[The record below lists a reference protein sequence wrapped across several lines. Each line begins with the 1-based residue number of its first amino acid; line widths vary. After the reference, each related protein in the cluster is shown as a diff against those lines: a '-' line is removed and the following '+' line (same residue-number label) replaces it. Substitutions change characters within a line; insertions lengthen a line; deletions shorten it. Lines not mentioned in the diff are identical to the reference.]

1 MHLDWSTL
9 ALQTVNVLVL
19 LWLLQRYLFRPV
31 MAIIATRRQ
40 AAETLLAEA
49 AQQRAAAQATAEDL
63 ARRAQGSAAEAEQLR
78 AAAQTEATAERT
90 RLLTE
95 ARAEIDTVRAEAA
108 AALRRDRAAQRH
120 ALESQARELAV
131 TIAFR
136 LLSRLPGP
144 AATAAML
151 ALLDADLAALPPE
164 QQRALAG
171 PLEVVSAAPLS
182 AEEQAACAAL
192 LARRIDPSLS
202 LHFSVDPT
210 LLAGI
215 DLRGAH
221 AVLRRSWQAEL
232 ERIGQDLKLEGADAG
247 PVLA

>member
-9 ALQTVNVLVL
+9 TLQTVNVLVL

-31 MAIIATRRQ
+31 MGIIAARRQ

-49 AQQRAAAQATAEDL
+49 AQRREMAQATEDDL
-63 ARRAQGSAAEAEQLR
+63 KRRAQGSAAEAAQLR
-78 AAAQTEATAERT
+78 AAAQTEAAAERA
-90 RLLTE
+90 RLLGDV
-95 ARAEIDTVRAEAA
+95 RAEIDKLRGEAA
-108 AALRRDRAAQRH
+108 AALRRDRAAQRS
-120 ALESQARELAV
+120 ALESQAGELAM

-144 AATAAML
+144 SATAAML
-151 ALLDADLAALPPE
+151 ALLDADLAALPPD
-164 QQRALAG
+164 QLRALAG
-171 PLEVVSAAPLS
+171 PLEVVSAAPLT
-182 AEEQAACAAL
+182 AEEQAACTAL
-192 LARRIDPSLS
+192 LGRRLDPSLS
-202 LHFSVDPT
+202 LHFSVDPA

-221 AVLRRSWQAEL
+221 TVLRRSWQAEL
-232 ERIGQDLKLEGADAG
+232 DRIVHDLKLESADAG